1 MHQPRAV
8 PALGRSPAPAS
19 IRPRTRPGSI
29 GSIGSSG
36 LIETIGSIAPA
47 SIVACLVL
55 SLGAARAGAQA
66 DTDGREPGAES
77 ATGTDPGAATDVQPS
92 ETIEIH
98 GRAPEGD
105 AVHRDAG
112 RGLSDPG
119 FVTVVHVDERA
130 GETASVAEVLAEGVG
145 VQVRSTGGLGSFSS
159 LSVRGA
165 EPGHTTI
172 LVDGVPVS
180 RLASV
185 GFDLGRFDL
194 RSVSEIELYRG
205 AVPASYGGAAL
216 GGALNLITRTGPG
229 PDGETMNIDAGL
241 GAFGARHARV
251 RWLGGETGGDG
262 GHHLSVTYAGA
273 AGDFRYFDDR
283 GTNLE
288 TGDDRV
294 VARENNHYDQI
305 DAVARTRGRRG
316 ALDYQAGLRSGWKD
330 QGVPGSASVQSS
342 RTALASMTH
351 IADVQV
357 SQERLAGSPAMTGH
371 VSAYGV
377 LEWQRYQDPAGEV
390 GLGVQNRR
398 YTSASAGTVARISL
412 DPAAW
417 GVFGHLTTASVEA
430 RLDHFRDRDASA
442 GEVGGPD
449 EGAGAE
455 IGASTHGRRTTLA
468 ATVAHTWSA
477 TERLTVYPAVR
488 VDWLRTNPL
497 ADRNRPAPG
506 AMDRRDDLVP
516 SPRVSARLSLAESV
530 VAKGSV
536 GRYMRAPTA
545 LELFGDR
552 GFTVGNPALKNEVGT
567 SAELGLVFAPM
578 RPLRQDRVRERL
590 RLDRVY
596 VEAALFARRARD
608 AIVFV
613 SSGGPA
619 ATALN
624 LGDTR
629 VHGLEASWSMRALR
643 VVTLQGNY
651 TFLHTEQRSPMISY
665 DRQPLPQRPRHQLYG
680 RLDVEGTG
688 ITRALS
694 VWGDASWVT
703 SSFLDAAG
711 LSRVPGRALIG
722 AGARLAPW
730 RALSIGIEVKNLTD
744 QRVEHLTLEPP
755 PRPDL
760 TSVPQAVA
768 DVFGYPLP
776 GRAFYLTA
784 TWRR

>member
-8 PALGRSPAPAS
+8 QAPGRSPGPVSMSPRLLPVAS
-19 IRPRTRPGSI
+19 AT
-29 GSIGSSG
+29 
-36 LIETIGSIAPA
+36 
-47 SIVACLVL
+47 IVACLAL
-55 SLGAARAGAQA
+55 SLGASRASAQTDTASVEPDA
-66 DTDGREPGAES
+66 DS
-77 ATGTDPGAATDVQPS
+77 ATGADPGAPTGVQSS
-92 ETIEIH
+92 ESIEIH
-98 GRAPEGD
+98 GRAPERD
-105 AVHRDAG
+105 AVHRDAS

-119 FVTVVHVDERA
+119 FVTVVRIDDRA
-130 GETASVAEVLAEGVG
+130 GETVSVAEVLAEGVG

-172 LVDGVPVS
+172 LIDGIPVS

-194 RSVSEIELYRG
+194 RSVSELELYRG

-216 GGALNLITRTGPG
+216 GGALNLITRTGPA
-229 PDGETMNIDAGL
+229 PDGETITIDTGL
-241 GAFGARHARV
+241 GAFGARHARA
-251 RWLGGETGGDG
+251 RWLGGAASGERGY
-262 GHHLSVTYAGA
+262 HLGVTYAGA
-273 AGDFRYFDDR
+273 DGDFRYFDDR

-294 VARENNHYDQI
+294 IARANNHYDQV
-305 DAVARTRGRRG
+305 DAVARIHGRRG

-342 RTALASMTH
+342 RTALTSMTH

-357 SQERLAGSPAMTGH
+357 GRERLAGSPALSGH
-371 VSAYGV
+371 VSVYGV
-377 LEWQRYQDPAGEV
+377 LEWQRYQDPEGEV
-390 GLGVQNRR
+390 GLGTQNRR
-398 YTSASAGTVARISL
+398 YRSASAGTTARVSL

-417 GVFGHLTTASVEA
+417 GVRGHLTTASVEA
-430 RLDHFRDRDASA
+430 RLDRFRDYDASA
-442 GEVGGPD
+442 GDMDDGSD
-449 EGAGAE
+449 
-455 IGASTHGRRTTLA
+455 IGASTHGRRTALA
-468 ATVAHTWSA
+468 ATAAHTWSA
-477 TERLTVYPAVR
+477 SERLTVYPAVR
-488 VDWLRTNPL
+488 VDWLRTVPL
-497 ADRNRPAPG
+497 ADRTRPAAG
-506 AMDRRDDLVP
+506 EMDRRDDVVP
-516 SPRVSARLSLAESV
+516 SPRVSARLDLAESM

-552 GFTVGNPALKNEVGT
+552 GFTVGNPALRNEVGV
-567 SAELGLVFAPM
+567 SAELGLVLAPI
-578 RPLRQDRVRERL
+578 RQSRALDRL

-596 VEAALFARRARD
+596 LEAALFARRARD

-613 SSGGPA
+613 TSGGPA

-629 VHGLEASWSMRALR
+629 SHGLEASWSLRALR
-643 VVTLQGNY
+643 IATLQGNY
-651 TFLHTEQRSPMISY
+651 TFLHAEQRSPLVSY

-680 RLDVEGTG
+680 RLDLAGTG
-688 ITRALS
+688 AARALA

-711 LSRVPGRALIG
+711 LSAVPTRVLVG
-722 AGARLAPW
+722 AGVRLAPW
-730 RALSIGIEVKNLTD
+730 RGLSVGIEVKNLTD
-744 QRVEHLTLEPP
+744 QRVELIALEPA

-760 TSVPQAVA
+760 TTAPQAVA